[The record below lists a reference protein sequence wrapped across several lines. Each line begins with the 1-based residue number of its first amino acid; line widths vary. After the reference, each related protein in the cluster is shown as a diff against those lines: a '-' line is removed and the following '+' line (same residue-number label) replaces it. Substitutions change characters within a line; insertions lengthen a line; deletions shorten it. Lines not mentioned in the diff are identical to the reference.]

1 MRKILAL
8 SFLLVSAPL
17 WAQKQ
22 VLPALR
28 ALEKSAAQ
36 LTGYAA
42 LKNTGWIK
50 NAARLSLPL
59 RYAAPATVSL
69 QTLERLSGEID
80 RLVRLSRPG
89 AGTLRSLDALKEFV
103 TASAPARL
111 RAQAAALARLEFTPE
126 EARLFLDF
134 YPFLTTPTR
143 FSLENNQWI
152 LNAAPAFKKQAA
164 YVKSHREEI
173 TSALK
178 ISELDAPGQ
187 LVSAIGPEARLI
199 MLGEVHGRA
208 SQRRQIV
215 ALLKAYRAQ
224 YPGRKMVLFSEFLPD
239 KHPRYWQPGQAV
251 PADFFETNPAFS
263 NEVYEL
269 GRLLDMEIYGLEDLQ
284 YTYQKFGEMSGL
296 EFAVANTSFRAMPV
310 RNKYWEGIIRFA
322 MEKTRR
328 TDPDAVFFVYAGN
341 MHINKS
347 VMESLPVMLK
357 DENPVSVEFRNGFQN
372 GFLGFLLGKDP
383 GRLAEVPRPYLAR
396 WGNGKNYS
404 KALGFDVQVL
414 VPFEEADISVPAA
427 K

>member
-28 ALEKSAAQ
+28 AREKSAAQ
-36 LTGYAA
+36 SAGYAA

-134 YPFLTTPTR
+134 YPFLTTPTQ

-164 YVKSHREEI
+164 YVMSHREEI

-224 YPGRKMVLFSEFLPD
+224 YPGRKMVLFSEF
-239 KHPRYWQPGQAV
+239 
-251 PADFFETNPAFS
+251 
-263 NEVYEL
+263 
-269 GRLLDMEIYGLEDLQ
+269 
-284 YTYQKFGEMSGL
+284 
-296 EFAVANTSFRAMPV
+296 
-310 RNKYWEGIIRFA
+310 
-322 MEKTRR
+322 
-328 TDPDAVFFVYAGN
+328 
-341 MHINKS
+341 
-347 VMESLPVMLK
+347 
-357 DENPVSVEFRNGFQN
+357 
-372 GFLGFLLGKDP
+372 
-383 GRLAEVPRPYLAR
+383 
-396 WGNGKNYS
+396 
-404 KALGFDVQVL
+404 
-414 VPFEEADISVPAA
+414 
-427 K
+427 

>member
-1 MRKILAL
+1 
-8 SFLLVSAPL
+8 
-17 WAQKQ
+17 
-22 VLPALR
+22 
-28 ALEKSAAQ
+28 
-36 LTGYAA
+36 
-42 LKNTGWIK
+42 
-50 NAARLSLPL
+50 
-59 RYAAPATVSL
+59 
-69 QTLERLSGEID
+69 
-80 RLVRLSRPG
+80 
-89 AGTLRSLDALKEFV
+89 
-103 TASAPARL
+103 L

-199 MLGEVHGRA
+199 MLGEVPGRA

-215 ALLKAYRAQ
+215 ALLNAYRAQ

-404 KALGFDVQVL
+404 KALGFDVLVL
-414 VPFEEADISVPAA
+414 VPFEEADISATAA

>member
-1 MRKILAL
+1 MHKILLL
-8 SFLLVSAPL
+8 SLLLVSPPV

-22 VLPALR
+22 LLPAAR
-28 ALEKSAAQ
+28 ALGCGAAK
-36 LTGYAA
+36 TAGYCAV
-42 LKNTGWIK
+42 KNTGW
-50 NAARLSLPL
+50 AVSLQKISGPL
-59 RYAAPATVSL
+59 YYAAPARVSL
-69 QTLERLSGEID
+69 QQLEKLSGRID
-80 RLVRLSRPG
+80 RRVILRR
-89 AGTLRSLDALKEFV
+89 AAKGTLRSLDELKEFV
-103 TASAPARL
+103 QASAPAQL
-111 RAQAAALARLEFTPE
+111 RVQAAALAQTGLTPE

-134 YPFLTTPTR
+134 YPFLTTHTP

-152 LNAAPAFKKQAA
+152 LRAAPAFKKQTAFLAA
-164 YVKSHREEI
+164 HREEI
-173 TSALK
+173 ASALK
-178 ISELDAPGQ
+178 ISELDRTGMLARAVG
-187 LVSAIGPEARLI
+187 SDARLV

-215 ALLKAYRAQ
+215 SLLKEYRARH
-224 YPGRKMVLFSEFLPD
+224 PGRKMVLFSEFLPD
-239 KHPRYWQPGQAV
+239 KHPRYWRAGQAV
-251 PADFFETNPAFS
+251 PADFFETNPDFS

-296 EFAVANTSFRAMPV
+296 DFTVANTSFRAMAV
-310 RNKYWEGIIRFA
+310 RNKYWEGIIRFV

-328 TDPDAVFFVYAGN
+328 ADPDAVFFVYAGN
-341 MHINKS
+341 LHINKS

-383 GRLAEVPRPYLAR
+383 SRLAEAPRPYLVEWTA
-396 WGNGKNYS
+396 NKNYS

-414 VPFEEADISVPAA
+414 APFEEADISASAA